1 MRRWGVWGAAPPIR
15 GEEVGMTLD
24 RYVRGVLTV
33 IAIALVAIAL
43 NPWLAL
49 LREPRA
55 PPREAAP
62 VDMELLPLELH
73 VPVDPVEGEQR
84 EHRRMSAPHPAHRR
98 RELAPEAARDRAT
111 VPLVEVAEEHARPDE
126 PCGVADEPAEQL
138 ELCAP
143 LGECQPQVAVEDME
157 RRPLDVEVHPQGPA
171 GLARAP
177 RQVAALRA
185 EDGHAREHGVA
196 VGPRAVRARHAHDER
211 HAELQ
216 REVRPLVAGFP
227 ARLADH
233 FLEPDHVGRR
243 LCDHV
248 GDPVEVQAAVE
259 ADAPVD
265 VVAHDREGDHA
276 ASRACRKCAY
286 SSTGWAIADGSVMVG
301 GWMTNVCSSSY
312 DVPAWAPTS
321 STNDTSA
328 SGASIP

>member
-1 MRRWGVWGAAPPIR
+1 MA
-15 GEEVGMTLD
+15 
-24 RYVRGVLTV
+24 VL
-33 IAIALVAIAL
+33 
-43 NPWLAL
+43 PLAVDDITQG
-49 LREPRA
+49 PGWHA
-55 PPREAAP
+55 GPPREA
-62 VDMELLPLELH
+62 
-73 VPVDPVEGEQR
+73 
-84 EHRRMSAPHPAHRR
+84 S
-98 RELAPEAARDRAT
+98 
-111 VPLVEVAEEHARPDE
+111 
-126 PCGVADEPAEQL
+126 
-138 ELCAP
+138 
-143 LGECQPQVAVEDME
+143 
-157 RRPLDVEVHPQGPA
+157 
-171 GLARAP
+171 
-177 RQVAALRA
+177 ALRA
-185 EDGHAREHGVA
+185 EDGHGREPGVA

-265 VVAHDREGDHA
+265 VVAHDREWDHT
-276 ASRACRKCAY
+276 ASRSCRKCPY